1 MPFSYGFVIQ
11 DGQPGANGAS
21 AYQIAL
27 ANGFVG
33 TEQQWLASLVGPQGT
48 PGNDGHFEFTSS
60 EPESLWI
67 ISHNLGF
74 RPNVTSFD
82 DEGNVVVGAIVHIN
96 NNVLSI
102 DFSIPVAGFALLS

>member
-11 DGQPGANGAS
+11 DGQPGADGAS
-21 AYQIAL
+21 AYQIAV

-33 TEQQWLASLVGPQGT
+33 TQTEWLASLVGPQGV
-48 PGNDGHFEFTSS
+48 PGNDGHFEFSQAS
-60 EPESLWI
+60 PESLWI
-67 ISHNLGF
+67 ITHSLGF

-82 DEGNVVVGAIVHIN
+82 DDGNTIVGAIVHIN